1 MLEYIRSS
9 AQSFG
14 VKIAFGLIILV
25 FVFWGVGNF
34 NDRDYSNVVAVVN
47 GEPIVALEFE
57 KAYHDTEE
65 YLLRNNPG
73 LTREQLAKQSLG
85 RQVLRDLIQETLLMQ
100 EARRTGI
107 TVSPL
112 EMRNA
117 VGQIKAF
124 QNDKGEFDPE
134 SYKRVLQAQRLSPAQ
149 YEKNLAD
156 RLLRDKMFA
165 LVTASAWVDPDE
177 ALHRFNF
184 LRERRIVDFLFFPA
198 NTLEEKVDVTENEIQ
213 VYYDAHKDEFGIPAR
228 VNVAFIEV
236 APAALADRAKIDEAA
251 VRARYE
257 SEKNKYNRPEQIHLR
272 HILTV
277 LPQEPDAAVL
287 KAAEERLQKAR
298 HEIDAGKSFAAVADA
313 YNEEGMAE
321 KGGDLGWISRGQT
334 AIPEFEEAV
343 FALPVGKVSG
353 PIRTPIG
360 LHLAL
365 VEEKRPAGTAPFEE
379 VKDEI
384 YNTIVFEEGSDKL
397 HDAIDTMIEEN
408 ILMKPLS
415 ESAARYNLKP
425 SETGLADKNQLL
437 QKLKIKPDGAD
448 ALLATPA
455 GAPLDTALE
464 AGDNY
469 IIARVVESVPAGVK
483 PFAEVKDEIKAKL
496 VEKRAQAL
504 AMSEAETALGKIRDE
519 SLAKAREQFPAIKAS
534 DPLERAGAIS
544 GFASDPELMEAIFA
558 ASPNAWLTK
567 PYAIARNDGTNG
579 ALLVYVDKLVQAP
592 AEEFE
597 AVAKILGNAAKQERM
612 EAIYEIFMQ
621 RLAQNAKVEFANTD
635 LIDRIAQ

>member
-57 KAYHDTEE
+57 KAYHNAEE
-65 YLLRNNPG
+65 YLLRSNPG
-73 LTREQLAKQSLG
+73 LTREQLAKQHLG
-85 RQVLRDLIQETLLMQ
+85 RQVLRDLIQETLLAQ
-100 EARRTGI
+100 EARRAGV

-149 YEKNLAD
+149 YEKNLAEQ
-156 RLLRDKMFA
+156 LLRDKMFA

-184 LRERRIVDFLFFPA
+184 LRERRLIDYLFFPA
-198 NTLEEKVDVTENEIQ
+198 TDLKSKVSVTDADIQ
-213 VYYDAHKDEFGIPAR
+213 AYYDSHKDQFGIPPR
-228 VNVAFIEV
+228 VNAAFIEV
-236 APAALADRAKIDEAA
+236 APAALADRSKIDEAA
-251 VRARYE
+251 VKARYE
-257 SEKNKYNRPEQIHLR
+257 SEKSKYDRPEQIHLR
-272 HILTV
+272 HILAP
-277 LPQEPDAAVL
+277 LPQDPDEAAI
-287 KAAEERLQKAR
+287 KAAEERLQNAAK
-298 HEIDAGKSFAAVADA
+298 EIASGKSFQEVADA
-313 YNEEGMAE
+313 CNEPGIAE

-334 AIPEFEEAV
+334 AIPEFEEII
-343 FALPVGKVSG
+343 FALPAGKVSE
-353 PIRTPIG
+353 PIRTPLG

-365 VEEKRPAGTAPFEE
+365 VEAKRPAGTAPFEE

-384 YNTIVFEEGSDKL
+384 TNAIAFEEGSDKL
-397 HDAIDTMIEEN
+397 HDVLDALIEDN
-408 ILMKPLS
+408 ILMKPIA
-415 ESAARYNLKP
+415 ESAAKYNLKA
-425 SETGLADKNQLL
+425 SETGPADKNQLI
-437 QKLKIKPDGAD
+437 QKLKIKPEGAD

-455 GAPLDTALE
+455 GAPIDAALE

-469 IIARVVESVPAGVK
+469 IIARVLEALPAAVK
-483 PFAEVKDEIKAKL
+483 PFSDVKAEIREQLIA
-496 VEKRAQAL
+496 ERAQAL
-504 AMSEAETALGKIRDE
+504 AISEAKTALAKVKNE
-519 SLAKAREQFPAIKAS
+519 SIAKAKEQFPGIKAS
-534 DPLERAGAIS
+534 EPLERAGGIPGFIPNPDLIQS
-544 GFASDPELMEAIFA
+544 IFASTLETWLPDPA
-558 ASPNAWLTK
+558 AVAQT
-567 PYAIARNDGTNG
+567 DGATG
-579 ALLVYVDKLVQAP
+579 AMLVYVDKLVAPP
-592 AEEFE
+592 AEEYE
-597 AVAKILGNAAKQERM
+597 AIAKILGNAAKQERM
-612 EAIYEIFMQ
+612 EAIYEMFMQ

-635 LIDRIAQ
+635 LIDKIGQ